1 MKYKKNSKYN
11 ILNIIQTGSWRSGL
25 GFNALIHAHRPD
37 LVNWS
42 ELQQNKNIDNLN
54 YAFDVANSELGIP
67 RLLDAEDVD
76 TARPDEK
83 SIITYVAS
91 YYHTFARMKNEI
103 KSGKRIA
110 NVRSLLKF
118 YSIYMERIMKQN
130 ILKI

>member
-1 MKYKKNSKYN
+1 M
-11 ILNIIQTGSWRSGL
+11 
-25 GFNALIHAHRPD
+25 
-37 LVNWS
+37 
-42 ELQQNKNIDNLN
+42 
-54 YAFDVANSELGIP
+54 ANSELGIP

-110 NVRSLLKF
+110 NVSKRSSTISLSFIDIIIIQLRHLK
-118 YSIYMERIMKQN
+118 
-130 ILKI
+130 